1 MKGKRCFLKTNIGLM
16 KERLY
21 GRAVA
26 QLEKR
31 LEITP

>member
-1 MKGKRCFLKTNIGLM
+1 MKGKRCFLKRDIGLM
-16 KERLY
+16 KERLS
-21 GRAVA
+21 GGAVA